1 MGERHKDVEESSVR
15 VCAIIQSHQ
24 LLMRD
29 MGSHENLP
37 QILGY
42 SDGKAQ
48 TPFILLASGT
58 CYHRV
63 IFCSAHGL
71 I

>member
-1 MGERHKDVEESSVR
+1 MGERHKDAEKSPVCLLRDCLVASVTD
-15 VCAIIQSHQ
+15 VQH
-24 LLMRD
+24 
-29 MGSHENLP
+29 GSHENLP

-58 CYHRV
+58 
-63 IFCSAHGL
+63 A
-71 I
+71 